1 MSTSE
6 IQRIMGV
13 AILMADLRLWSTQKR
28 PPLRPYQWRR
38 SHDGA
43 RLSFHLNPKARFPA
57 SGMHLECS
65 LDDEGK
71 VVMEWS
77 GGDGSKVA
85 TVVRDL
91 DAGQI
96 AKDLAWVYG
105 NGSVAPWCQQD
116 QAVGGA
122 Q

>member
-1 MSTSE
+1 MTN
-6 IQRIMGV
+6 QLQ
-13 AILMADLRLWSTQKR
+13 AIVGWATVVADLNLWSTQKR
-28 PPLRPYQWRR
+28 APRRAHQWWRSQDGKRLR
-38 SHDGA
+38 
-43 RLSFHLNPKARFPA
+43 FHLNPKARFPA
-57 SGMHLECS
+57 SGMRLECS
-65 LDDEGK
+65 LNDEGK

-85 TVVRDL
+85 TVVRDA

-96 AKDLAWVYG
+96 AKDLAWAYG

-116 QAVGGA
+116 QAAGGA